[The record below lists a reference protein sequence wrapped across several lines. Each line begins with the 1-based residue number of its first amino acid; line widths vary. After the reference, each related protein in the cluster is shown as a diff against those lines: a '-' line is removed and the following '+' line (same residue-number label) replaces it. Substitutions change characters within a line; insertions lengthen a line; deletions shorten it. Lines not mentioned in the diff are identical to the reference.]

1 MNSVVEWRATT
12 TARTGRPDRVALCVC
27 VCENV
32 YIPAHI
38 YICACVCVWAVV
50 RVCMCEWVKACLSFH
65 ETTKQ
70 KSPEN

>member
-27 VCENV
+27 ENV
-32 YIPAHI
+32 YI